1 MSIISFNPTTLA
13 DAILDA
19 NQDDGLLIMTGILDL
34 PKISVYGAIIDNLD
48 SDAIRYGYSLS
59 DDCVIIDVENLPDY
73 IEELTNSL
81 IELTGIEELDLTPL
95 KEVSDDDAAIPK
107 KYYAKGLS
115 ELQSTDDIDD
125 LPDDE
130 YDVEDTLPDD
140 LSVEEIVPEH
150 IYECLNGCLK
160 VLTGSHIDISTNS
173 ITI

>member
-13 DAILDA
+13 EAILDD
-19 NQDDGLLIMTGILDL
+19 NQDDGVLIMTGILDL
-34 PKISVYGAIIDNLD
+34 PKVSVYGAIIDNLD

-73 IEELTNSL
+73 VEELTNSL

-115 ELQSTDDIDD
+115 ELQDIDD
-125 LPDDE
+125 VGDVSDEDDA
-130 YDVEDTLPDD
+130 DTLPDD
-140 LSVEEIVPEH
+140 LSVEEIIPEH

>member
-73 IEELTNSL
+73 VEELTNSL
-81 IELTGIEELDLTPL
+81 IELTGIAELDLTPL
-95 KEVSDDDAAIPK
+95 KEVSDDDAAIPS

-115 ELQSTDDIDD
+115 ELKCIDD
-125 LPDDE
+125 AGDIADEDD
-130 YDVEDTLPDD
+130 EDTLPDD

>member
-13 DAILDA
+13 EAILDG

-34 PKISVYGAIIDNLD
+34 PKVSVYGAIIDNLD
-48 SDAIRYGYSLS
+48 SVAIRYGYSLS

-73 IEELTNSL
+73 VEELTNSL
-81 IELTGIEELDLTPL
+81 VELTGIAELDLTPL
-95 KEVSDDDAAIPK
+95 KEVSDDDAAIPS

-115 ELQSTDDIDD
+115 ELKCIDDADDIADEDD
-125 LPDDE
+125 
-130 YDVEDTLPDD
+130 EDTLPND

-160 VLTGSHIDISTNS
+160 VLTGSHIDISTNT
-173 ITI
+173 ITV